1 MFLEDSTFEIMELE
15 NDILYESIHLY
26 ILKSSIMED
35 IYIENYDSFFIEL
48 KNSLGV
54 SLKKCRK

>member
-1 MFLEDSTFEIMELE
+1 MTLE
-15 NDILYESIHLY
+15 NDILYESTHLD

-35 IYIENYDSFFIEL
+35 IYIENDDSFLIKL
-48 KNSLGV
+48 KKLLEI